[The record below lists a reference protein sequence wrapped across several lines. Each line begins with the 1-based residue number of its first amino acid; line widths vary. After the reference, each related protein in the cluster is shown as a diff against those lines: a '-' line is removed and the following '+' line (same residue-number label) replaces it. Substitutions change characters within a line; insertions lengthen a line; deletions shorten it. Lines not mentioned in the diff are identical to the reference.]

1 MNRIPARQSAVHMA
15 GAFLAMGGW
24 AVFANRAH
32 PMPEPLIAGALQGT
46 ISAIITL
53 LLKGMIE
60 AVSARLSGL
69 PALVLPPLLAAG
81 VSLALLLTLHGLAG
95 TPEIALTIAVPLT
108 VSTTYAFI
116 YSLALWRS

>member
-1 MNRIPARQSAVHMA
+1 LNRIPARQSAVHMA

>member
-1 MNRIPARQSAVHMA
+1 MA